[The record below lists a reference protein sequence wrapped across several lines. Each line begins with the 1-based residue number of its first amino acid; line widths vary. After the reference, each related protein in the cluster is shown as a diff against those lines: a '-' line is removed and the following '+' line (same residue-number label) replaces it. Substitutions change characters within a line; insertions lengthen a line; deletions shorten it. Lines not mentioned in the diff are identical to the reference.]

1 MKKRIIFLI
10 SALLLMNT
18 SSLPAQESS
27 RGNLLPQI
35 IFFYLPSCHP
45 CQKVKNEIMPVIEKE
60 FSGIIAIRYLD
71 TNDINNYKLMLTL
84 KKHYNCQKEGVPAI
98 FVGGNI
104 LVGYDQIKAEFRENI
119 ISTLKKGMPDKFDK
133 LPGIDLIKHFLS
145 FGALA
150 ILIAG
155 LVDGINPCAFTV
167 IVFFISFLTLQGYK
181 RRELIVIGL
190 CFILAVFVTYVL
202 IGLGIFR
209 SLYTLSKFYLVT
221 RIVYYV
227 IAAFSFILGVF
238 ALYDLLLFVRK
249 GKTEGMILQLPQ
261 TIKNRIHSIIG
272 MHYRKNK
279 GTAAEGVQK
288 RPLFRLI
295 SSALITGFLVS
306 LLEAVCTG
314 QLYLPTITFVLKE
327 STLRMRALGYL
338 LLYNVMFII
347 PLFLVFFSALLGT
360 TSEGFAR
367 FMQKHMGLVKLF
379 MALLFFGLGVFILIG
394 A

>member
-10 SALLLMNT
+10 CVLLLMNI

-27 RGNLLPQI
+27 RGNSLPQI
-35 IFFYLPSCHP
+35 IFFYLPNCHP
-45 CQKVKNEIMPVIEKE
+45 CQKVKNEIMPAIEKE
-60 FSGIIAIRYLD
+60 FSGIITIKYLD
-71 TNDINNYKLMLTL
+71 TDDISNYKLMLAL
-84 KKHYNCQKEGVPAI
+84 KKHYNCDKKGVPTV

-104 LVGYDQIKAEFRENI
+104 LVGYDQIKTELRENI
-119 ISTLKKGMPDKFDK
+119 ISALKKGMPDKLDK

-155 LVDGINPCAFTV
+155 LVDGVNPCAFTV
-167 IVFFISFLTLQGYK
+167 IVFFISFLTFQGYK

-190 CFILAVFVTYVL
+190 CFILAVFLTYVL

-209 SLYTLSKFYLVT
+209 SLYTLNKFYLVT

-227 IAAFSFILGVF
+227 IAALSFILGIF
-238 ALYDLLLFVRK
+238 ALYDLWLFVRK
-249 GKTEGMILQLPQ
+249 RKTEGMILQLPQ

-272 MHYRKNK
+272 MHYRKSK
-279 GTAAEGVQK
+279 ETAVPGANRRHIFQ
-288 RPLFRLI
+288 LI
-295 SSALITGFLVS
+295 LSALITGFLVS

-327 STLRMRALGYL
+327 ATLRVRALGYL
-338 LLYNVMFII
+338 LLYNFMFII
-347 PLFLVFFSALLGT
+347 PLFLVFLFALLGT